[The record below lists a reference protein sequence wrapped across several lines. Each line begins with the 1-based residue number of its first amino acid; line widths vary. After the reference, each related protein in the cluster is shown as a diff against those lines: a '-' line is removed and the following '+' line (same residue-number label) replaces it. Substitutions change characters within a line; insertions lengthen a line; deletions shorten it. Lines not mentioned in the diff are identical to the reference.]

1 MTPRRPEY
9 RPTTEPGSD
18 GVVFGTDLERRADVD
33 SLDRLHDE
41 RRKLYRQYAKIIA
54 LYGPFGIFDDRR
66 KQILE
71 ALKTRYRAERR
82 GGAAVK
88 VTNDEIN
95 ELAHADPAY
104 GKFLDEALDEKIR
117 YLQVWNRISEINEL
131 IQSRA
136 IALSA
141 YKAELRLDPG
151 N

>member
-1 MTPRRPEY
+1 MTRPEY
-9 RPTTEPGSD
+9 GPTTEPDSEGY
-18 GVVFGTDLERRADVD
+18 VFGTDLERRADVD

-41 RRKLYRQYAKIIA
+41 RRRLYRQYGKLIA
-54 LYGPFGIFDDRR
+54 MYGPFGIFDDRR

-71 ALKTRYRAERR
+71 ALKTQARAEQRAA
-82 GGAAVK
+82 GGK

-95 ELAHADPAY
+95 ELAHANPRYQA
-104 GKFLDEALDEKIR
+104 FLDTALDEKIR

-131 IQSRA
+131 IQNRS

>member
-1 MTPRRPEY
+1 MTTRRPEY
-9 RPTTEPGSD
+9 KPTTEPDGD
-18 GVVFGTDLERRADVD
+18 GVVYGSDLERRADVD

-41 RRKLYRQYAKIIA
+41 RRRLYRQYARLIA
-54 LYGPFGIFDDRR
+54 LYGPFGIWDDRR
-66 KQILE
+66 KQMLE
-71 ALKTRYRAERR
+71 AFKTQARAEQRAA
-82 GGAAVK
+82 GAK

-95 ELAHADPAY
+95 ELAHANPAY
-104 GKFLDEALDEKIR
+104 QKFLDDSLDDKIR
-117 YLQVWNRISEINEL
+117 YLQIWNRISEINEL